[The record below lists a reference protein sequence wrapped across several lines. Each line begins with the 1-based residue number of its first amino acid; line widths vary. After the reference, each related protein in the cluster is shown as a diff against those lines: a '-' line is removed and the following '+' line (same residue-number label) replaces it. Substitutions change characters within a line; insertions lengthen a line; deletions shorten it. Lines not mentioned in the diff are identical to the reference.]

1 MAFLK
6 NRNGENYKII
16 GSRPSKY
23 KGRKDYLVQS
33 KSGCVTIAHGWQPE
47 SKCWVAG
54 DCYGWGERA
63 LQKAK
68 DVFSKDPL
76 AYSAERFGKGKKRK

>member
-54 DCYGWGERA
+54 DCYGWGEIA
-63 LQKAK
+63 LKKAK
-68 DVFSKDPL
+68 DAFSKDPL
-76 AYSAERFGKGKKRK
+76 AFTAEKFGKGKKHK